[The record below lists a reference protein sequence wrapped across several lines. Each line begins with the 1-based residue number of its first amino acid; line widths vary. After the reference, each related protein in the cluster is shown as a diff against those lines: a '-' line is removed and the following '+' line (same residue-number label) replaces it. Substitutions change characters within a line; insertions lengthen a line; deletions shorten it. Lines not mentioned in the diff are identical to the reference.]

1 MLGSGAV
8 NDPTPAPAPAPVLPT
23 RTPGGFA
30 GISRNVVALG
40 FTSLLTDVSTEM
52 IIPVLPLFITGT
64 LKASVA
70 SLGLIEGVA
79 ESTASLLR
87 LGSGWLSDRIGRRKP
102 FLMLGYGVSGVA
114 KATLAVAVSWPAV
127 LGLRFADRLGKGLRN
142 PPRDALIADSV
153 EPQYRG
159 RAYGLHRALDTL
171 GAAIGPLVA
180 VALLATSPG
189 DFRRVFLWSAVP
201 AALSLTVLGFFVRSP
216 RRAPVR
222 RVSLRHEVRA
232 MGAPFARFLVAD
244 GLFQLANSSNAF
256 LLLRARDAG
265 FSPAQ
270 VPLVYVGYNL
280 AYALLSYPVGIVS
293 DRIGRRRLLVTAY
306 VLYAAIYAGMAW
318 RADPRLVIGAF
329 LPLGLHSA
337 LLEVSERSMIAD
349 FVSEERRA
357 TAFGVYHTVVG
368 LALLP
373 ASVLAGA
380 LWDRFGARTAF
391 AVDAALA
398 FGAALLFTV
407 LLPARDEY
415 GDRHHG
421 AAA

>member
-1 MLGSGAV
+1 MLGSGVV
-8 NDPTPAPAPAPVLPT
+8 NASTPPPAAAPPPAPTP
-23 RTPGGFA
+23 RFA
-30 GISRNVVALG
+30 GINRNIVGLG
-40 FTSLLTDVSTEM
+40 ITSLLTDVSTEM

-70 SLGLIEGVA
+70 SLGVIEGVA

-102 FLMLGYGVSGVA
+102 FLMFGYGLSTVA
-114 KATLAVAVSWPAV
+114 KATLAIAASWPAV
-127 LGLRFADRLGKGLRN
+127 LGLRFADRVGKGLRN

-153 EPQYRG
+153 EPRFRG
-159 RAYGLHRALDTL
+159 RAYGFHRGLDTL

-180 VALLATSPG
+180 AALLAASPG
-189 DFRRVFLWSAVP
+189 DLRRVFLWSALP
-201 AALSLTVLGFFVRSP
+201 AMLSLAVLGFFVRAP
-216 RRAPVR
+216 RHAAAARAP
-222 RVSLRHEVRA
+222 LHHEVRA
-232 MGAPFARFLVAD
+232 MGAPFARFLIAD
-244 GLFQLANSSNAF
+244 GMFQLANSSNAF

-265 FSPAQ
+265 FSLVQ

-293 DRIGRRRLLVTAY
+293 DRIGRRPLLVAAY
-306 VLYAAIYAGMAW
+306 VLYALIYAGMAW
-318 RADPRLVIGAF
+318 RAAPALVLGAF
-329 LPLGLHSA
+329 LLLGLHSA

-349 FVSEERRA
+349 FVSMERRA

-373 ASVLAGA
+373 ASALAGF
-380 LWDRFGARTAF
+380 LWDRYGARATF
-391 AVDAALA
+391 GLDAALA
-398 FGAALLFTV
+398 LAAALLFVV

-415 GDRHHG
+415 GDRHRDPT
-421 AAA
+421 A